1 VLPVAAMRKGKFAL
15 LLHAHLPYVRHPEH
29 GDFLEEDWFYEAIAE
44 TYVPLLRVFER
55 LAAERAPVRVTM
67 SITPTLGA
75 MMEDP
80 LLGERAAR
88 HLDRSVALAESEVS
102 RTAGDAASRGLA
114 EFYLERFRATRDYFA
129 ARGGRLIPAF
139 RALQDAGLLE
149 IITCAATHGFL
160 PLMADHPEAVRA
172 QILTACDYHRELFG
186 RQPSGIWLPEC
197 AYFPGLGKYLSEADL
212 KWFVL
217 DAHGLMFGKPQP
229 RLAIYAPCYTPEG
242 PAVFARDR
250 DSSRQVWSQ
259 EEGYPGD
266 PAYRDFYRDIG
277 YDLPLD
283 YLRPFLGGDTQR
295 KFTGLKY
302 HRITGRTEHKE
313 LYHRPWAEAAAEAH
327 AADFLAN
334 RIRQFEPLCAEMPVE
349 PVLVSPFDA
358 ELFGHWWFEGP
369 EFLDLFLRKAAY
381 DQDVFELTTPTD
393 YLAGHEILQVV
404 EPCASSW
411 GNKGYWEVWL
421 DQSNAWIYPHL
432 HAAARRMTEM
442 ARCHEKTRSKE
453 KEETLQQMGRELLLA
468 QASDWAFLMGTGTAK
483 DYAAKRTKDH
493 LLRFNRLYDILRSGR
508 TDKDFLAACRERD
521 NIFPDLEW
529 RYYL

>member
-1 VLPVAAMRKGKFAL
+1 MRRGKFVL

-29 GDFLEEDWFYEAIAE
+29 EDFLEEDWFYEAIVE
-44 TYVPLLRVFER
+44 TYLPILRIFER
-55 LAAERAPVRVTM
+55 LADEGAPVKVTM
-67 SITPTLGA
+67 SITPTLCA

-80 LLGERAAR
+80 LLQTRAAR
-88 HLDRSVALAESEVS
+88 HLERSYALAESEVH
-102 RTAGDAASRGLA
+102 RTTGDAAAHELA
-114 EFYLERFRATRDYFA
+114 LFYRDRFRAARDDFE
-129 ARGGRLIPAF
+129 ARGRRLIPAF

-160 PLMADHPEAVRA
+160 PLMADYPEAIRA
-172 QILTACDYHRELFG
+172 QLLVARDYHRECFG
-186 RQPSGIWLPEC
+186 RDPAGIWLPEC
-197 AYFPGLGKYLSEADL
+197 AYFPGVETFLREANL

-217 DAHGLMFGKPQP
+217 DAHGLMFGQPQP
-229 RLAIYAPCYTPEG
+229 RFAIYAPCYTPPG

-250 DSSRQVWSQ
+250 DSSRQVWSA

-277 YDLPLD
+277 YELGLD
-283 YLRPFLGGDTQR
+283 YLRPFLGADGQR

-313 LYHRPWAEAAAEAH
+313 RYNRGWAEGAADAH

-334 RIRQFEPLCAEMPVE
+334 RLKQFEPLCAEMPVD
-349 PVLVSPFDA
+349 PVIVSPYDA

-381 DQDVFELTTPTD
+381 DQEVFDLTTPSC
-393 YLAGHEILQVV
+393 YLASHEVLQVV
-404 EPCASSW
+404 QPCASSW

-432 HAAARRMTEM
+432 HAAARRMIEM
-442 ARCHEKTRSKE
+442 ARGHQTTRTRWKSE
-453 KEETLQQMGRELLLA
+453 YLAQMARELLLA
-468 QASDWAFLMGTGTAK
+468 QSSDWAFLMRTGTARE
-483 DYAAKRTKDH
+483 YAEKRTKDH
-493 LLRFNRLYDILRSGR
+493 LLRFNRLYEGLRENR
-508 TDKDFLAACRERD
+508 PEQEFLAACRDRD
-521 NIFPDLEW
+521 NIFPGIEW
-529 RYYL
+529 RHYV

>member
-1 VLPVAAMRKGKFAL
+1 
-15 LLHAHLPYVRHPEH
+15 
-29 GDFLEEDWFYEAIAE
+29 
-44 TYVPLLRVFER
+44 
-55 LAAERAPVRVTM
+55 
-67 SITPTLGA
+67 

-80 LLGERAAR
+80 LLRERAAR

-102 RTAGDAASRGLA
+102 RTAGDTAARGLA
-114 EFYLERFRATRDYFA
+114 EFYLKRFRETRDDFS

-139 RALQDAGLLE
+139 RSMQDAGVLE

-160 PLMADHPEAVRA
+160 PLMAEHPEAIRA

-186 RQPSGIWLPEC
+186 RKPSGIWLPEC
-197 AYFPGLGKYLSEADL
+197 GYFPGLGNYLVEADL

-229 RLAIYAPCYTPEG
+229 CFAIYAPCYTPEG

-283 YLRPFLGGDTQR
+283 YLRPFLGGDAQR

-302 HRITGRTEHKE
+302 HRITGRTGDKE
-313 LYHRPWAEAAAEAH
+313 LYQRPWAEAAVEAH
-327 AADFLAN
+327 ASDFLAK
-334 RIRQFEPLCAEMPVE
+334 RLRQFEPLCAEMPVE
-349 PVLVSPFDA
+349 PVIISPFDA

-381 DQDVFELTTPTD
+381 DQDVFELATPTD
-393 YLAGHEILQVV
+393 YLTGHEILQVV

-442 ARCHEKTRSKE
+442 ARHYEKTKSKE
-453 KEETLQQMGRELLLA
+453 KEETLRQMGRELLLA
-468 QASDWAFLMGTGTAK
+468 QSSDWAFLMRTGTAK

-493 LLRFNRLYDILRSGR
+493 LLRFNRLYDILRNGR